1 MWHGNVVSPMC
12 QENVMEFKFSDG
24 IIVLLSAGPFHP
36 ANLLNQNQVN
46 VTQCY
51 SQMSGTNKP

>member
-1 MWHGNVVSPMC
+1 MC
-12 QENVMEFKFSDG
+12 QENVMEFKFSDD
-24 IIVLLSAGPFHP
+24 IIVLLSAGPLHP
-36 ANLLNQNQVN
+36 ANLLNQNEVN